1 MEGMVLRRPRWL
13 VWAFGALFLLA
24 LMALGATDARAQGQP
39 ELQYVSHEIIYDSIN
54 HDGVANPGEFVYLL
68 VRIRNTGTVTA
79 YNVSGSLQT
88 GNWEATC
95 YGVGNYGNVG
105 PDEEKSQQSGD
116 LYFHLSPLTPD
127 GRVIEFTLDLFDGS
141 GTYYSLGP
149 FQVPVVDNIGP
160 YLSDKSVAPKITTP
174 SSPVTLTATLL
185 DGSGVDLVTATV
197 RSSDNS
203 IVTQIPMYDDGL
215 HGDGEA
221 GDGNYGA
228 VWTTPSVA
236 HDFIAGFAA
245 VDGLGYVAEYP
256 DQLGFTTRSFSRH
269 ANILLVVDDVNEPGL
284 DTYYTNALAAN
295 NFAYDLWY
303 TFYRGSVPDSVI
315 LNYVPC
321 IVIWAVPE
329 RGMLND
335 PENPSA
341 RSTLINYLDQGGK
354 LFVTGQDVGYYIHD
368 HPFYTNYLHAQFV
381 QDNVD
386 MFAVRGIPGDEI
398 GDGLAFTIA
407 GIGSGAGN
415 QQWPSEINP
424 IAPAQRVF
432 EYYTVG
438 GAAAQR
444 KRVGGERVGHE
455 AVLRGKAPSQSGVEP
470 QGIVGSGTAGI
481 CVDTGTY
488 KAVYFAFGFEGIDDE
503 ADRNAVMRAVVSW
516 LHGHSNF
523 EKSLA
528 EGWNL
533 VSLPV
538 IPESEAITE
547 VLSSIA
553 GKYTLVEAYDAE
565 HRMWRIYDPALPPEA
580 NTLLTLDEGTAF
592 WIKMSE
598 AATLQVPGLLPIYTE
613 QTLFAGW
620 NLVSYPASEPR
631 AVGDALSSISGKYT
645 QVLRYEPGESTVW
658 KRYNVN
664 IPPWANSLTQ
674 ITSGWGYWVYVT
686 QDCTLSIVN

>member
-1 MEGMVLRRPRWL
+1 MEGMVLRRSHWV
-13 VWAFGALFLLA
+13 VWAFGLLFLLA
-24 LMALGATDARAQGQP
+24 LMALGATDAHAQGQP

-54 HDGVANPGEFVYLL
+54 RDGVANPGEFVYLL

-79 YNVSGSLQT
+79 YNVSGSLHT

-95 YGVGNYGNVG
+95 YGVGYYGNVG
-105 PDEEKSQQSGD
+105 LAEEKSQQSGD

-127 GRVIEFTLDLFDGS
+127 GRVIEFTLDLFDGY
-141 GTYYSLGP
+141 GAYYSLGP
-149 FQVPVVDNIGP
+149 FQIQVVDNTGP
-160 YLSDKSVAPKITTP
+160 YLKDKSVAPKITSP
-174 SSPVTLTATLL
+174 SSPVTMTATLL
-185 DGSGVDLVTATV
+185 DGSGVNLVTATV

-215 HGDGEA
+215 HGDGDA
-221 GDGNYGA
+221 DDGEYGT
-228 VWTTPSVA
+228 VWTSPSVE
-236 HDFIAGFAA
+236 HDFVAGFAA
-245 VDGLGYVAEYP
+245 VDGLGHVAEYP
-256 DQLGFTTRSFSRH
+256 DELGFTTRGFSRH
-269 ANILLVVDDVNEPGL
+269 ANILLVIDDVNEPGL

-329 RGMLND
+329 RGVLND
-335 PENPSA
+335 PEDPSA
-341 RSTLINYLDQGGK
+341 RNTLMDYLDQGGK
-354 LFVTGQDVGYYIHD
+354 LFVTGQDIGFYVHD
-368 HPFYTNYLHAQFV
+368 HPFYTNYLRAQFV

-386 MFAVRGIPGDEI
+386 MFAIRGIAGDEI
-398 GDGLAFTIA
+398 GDGLEFTID
-407 GIGSGAGN
+407 GSGSGAGN
-415 QQWPSEINP
+415 QRWPSEINP
-424 IAPAQRVF
+424 IAPAQRVL
-432 EYYTVG
+432 EYYAAG
-438 GAAAQR
+438 GANAQH
-444 KRVGGERVGHE
+444 KGADHE
-455 AVLRGKAPSQSGVEP
+455 ATLRGKAPAPLGLEP
-470 QGIVGSGTAGI
+470 QGIIGSGTAGI
-481 CVDTGTY
+481 RVDTGTY

-503 ADRNAVMRAVVSW
+503 ADRNAVMGAVVAW

-528 EGWNL
+528 KGWNL

-538 IPESEAITE
+538 IPQSEAITE
-547 VLSSIA
+547 VLASIA

-565 HRMWRIYDPALPPEA
+565 HGTWCIYDPAAPPQA
-580 NTLLTLDEGTAF
+580 NTLLMLDEGTAF

-613 QTLFAGW
+613 QALFAGW

-631 AVGDALSSISGKYT
+631 AVADALSSISGKYT
-645 QVLRYEPGESTVW
+645 QVLRYEPGESTAW
-658 KRYNVN
+658 KRYNVG